1 MEINLRPYQEAAVE
15 AAVEAFTCK
24 RKRNGIIIIPTGGG
38 KSWVIAAIAQRL
50 DKPIL
55 IFCPSREIVIQNYE
69 KMCKINPM
77 FSSVYSASVG
87 CKDINRITFAT
98 IGSVMNHMEDFQQF
112 KYVMVDECHLCNS
125 KGGQYKT
132 FFEAADRQIIGLT
145 ATPYRLSRGFNGMS
159 MLKFLTRTRPRIFD
173 EVLYYCQ
180 ISELLAKGYLADL
193 RYFDCT
199 QLDMSNVHTN
209 STGNDF
215 DENSLKLE
223 YERSGFYDQLTSTTL
238 RVLKPKNKIPRKGV
252 LVFTR
257 FTEEA
262 ERLVGKLQ
270 QKGINSAI
278 VTGETPKKEREAI
291 LEKFKNGTI
300 KVVSNVGVLTTGFDY
315 PALDTVIL
323 ARPTKSL
330 SLYYQIVGRAIRP
343 FKDKDGWII
352 DLCGNFRTFGKVS
365 DLRIDLEAQGSSRWC
380 IKSMGK
386 QLTNVNF

>member
-1 MEINLRPYQEAAVE
+1 MSDFRIA
-15 AAVEAFTCK
+15 CK
-24 RKRNGIIIIPTGGG
+24 RLSCRFEIL
-38 KSWVIAAIAQRL
+38 RL
-50 DKPIL
+50 
-55 IFCPSREIVIQNYE
+55 
-69 KMCKINPM
+69 
-77 FSSVYSASVG
+77 
-87 CKDINRITFAT
+87 
-98 IGSVMNHMEDFQQF
+98 H
-112 KYVMVDECHLCNS
+112 
-125 KGGQYKT
+125 
-132 FFEAADRQIIGLT
+132 
-145 ATPYRLSRGFNGMS
+145 
-159 MLKFLTRTRPRIFD
+159 
-173 EVLYYCQ
+173 
-180 ISELLAKGYLADL
+180 
-193 RYFDCT
+193 
-199 QLDMSNVHTN
+199 

-262 ERLVGKLQ
+262 ERLTDKLQ

-291 LEKFKNGTI
+291 LEKFKDGTI

-330 SLYYQIVGRAIRP
+330 SLYYQMVGRAIRP

-352 DLCGNFRTFGKVS
+352 DLGGSFRSFGKVS
-365 DLRIDLEAQGSSRWC
+365 DLRIDLEVQGSSRWC
-380 IKSMGK
+380 IQSLGK
-386 QLTNVNF
+386 QLTNVSF